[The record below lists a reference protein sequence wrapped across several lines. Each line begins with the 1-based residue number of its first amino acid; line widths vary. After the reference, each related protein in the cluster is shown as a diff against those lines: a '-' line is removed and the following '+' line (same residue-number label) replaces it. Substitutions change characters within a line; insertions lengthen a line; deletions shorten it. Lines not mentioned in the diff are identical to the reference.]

1 MSLLIEIFSY
11 NLLPIFGDMLDFED
25 IFLAFLPLLPLIYLE
40 FVHLYVVRLTS
51 SFRNSTAVL

>member
-11 NLLPIFGDMLDFED
+11 NLLPIFGDIDFED